1 VRSISVGRAVRDLF
15 DLWFALTR
23 GEAKSHRVVEVFQR
37 YLEASGLKITREK
50 FRQNLFS
57 KMSDYDFL
65 HDTDGLLL
73 PGIVYDPLVAYRF
86 INDSVLS
93 LL

>member
-1 VRSISVGRAVRDLF
+1 MDGYSRFQSA
-15 DLWFALTR
+15 R
-23 GEAKSHRVVEVFQR
+23 GEAKSHRVVKVFQR
-37 YLEASGLKITREK
+37 YLEASSLKIAREK

-57 KMSDYDFL
+57 KMNDHDFL

-73 PGIVYDPLVAYRF
+73 PGIAYDPLVAYRF
-86 INDSVLS
+86 VNDSVLS